1 MTFGFANP
9 WALALLLLVPA
20 WFLVQRRFRPRGLP
34 FPRAAEAAEL
44 DARHTRW
51 LARAPDWLRG
61 AAIVALIVA
70 LAAPRTGATAI
81 DIEADGIAI
90 MLVVDISSSMLAED
104 FHPDNRL
111 AVAKAKVADFVRGR
125 RYDRI
130 GMVAFAG
137 EALTQVPI
145 TIDYDVL

>member
-1 MTFGFANP
+1 APRHLHRFPT
-9 WALALLLLVPA
+9 
-20 WFLVQRRFRPRGLP
+20 RRSSDL
-34 FPRAAEAAEL
+34 
-44 DARHTRW
+44 
-51 LARAPDWLRG
+51 
-61 AAIVALIVA
+61 IVALIVA

-130 GMVAFAG
+130 GDRKSTRLNSSHVK
-137 EALTQVPI
+137 I
-145 TIDYDVL
+145 S